1 MVRIIFNADKRITF
15 SHLTLHEVFFQV
27 YSSGESHSSDVAAE
41 RSLTC
46 NNLCTTLFGIVSFR
60 HNFSSS
66 PVAFVPSWPLLIN
79 ATAPQQAQRVRIPDV
94 LHRVPRQPVDADG
107 SGKGDYA
114 PNY

>member
-15 SHLTLHEVFFQV
+15 CHLTLHEVFFLV
-27 YSSGESHSSDVAAE
+27 YSRVVSRTVLVAAE
-41 RSLTC
+41 C
-46 NNLCTTLFGIVSFR
+46 NYLSTTLFGIVSFR
-60 HNFSSS
+60 HHFSTS

-79 ATAPQQAQRVRIPDV
+79 ATAPQQPQRDRIPDV

-107 SGKGDYA
+107 SGKGDFA